1 MKLWY
6 QSMSRQAEWGGY
18 PRTLR
23 DILDKVRD
31 PDTEIH
37 VAGITE
43 IGGTGDQF
51 RYLEYLETGEV
62 LKNVHRAVRE
72 GFDAFLIGNIADPG
86 LQEAREIADIPVLGL
101 CELALHVACMMGASF
116 SLVTIN
122 EKFTPRIVENV
133 RRYGLHDRLAAVN
146 RMQVERLTDLGVAF
160 DDADARERI
169 VAQFNRAARANA
181 EAGAEVVIAAGGV
194 VMALLAHADIHEAAG
209 MPILNGITN
218 LVKLGEM
225 AVKMNRLMGGRF
237 TSKRCTYAPPPADQ
251 IGEFRKHYGADIYP
265 TVKEVSMPCHRGD
278 GNLTSGGDAVLAPR
292 MTWAPMTAQL
302 LLRTAL
308 GKSPLVRALKE
319 GTVASDRVGFDFVEV
334 DPVTRAFRR
343 MTRAMEFD
351 LCEIALTTH
360 AQARALRQADHR
372 AAGRA
377 VARPASWRADL
388 PARLRRCAAPP
399 IWWASASACAPGRRP
414 PASGYAASCGTSTA
428 SHRTR

>member
-6 QSMSRQAEWGGY
+6 QSMSRQTEWGGY
-18 PRTLR
+18 PRVLR
-23 DILDKVRD
+23 GILDKVRD

-101 CELALHVACMMGASF
+101 CESALHVACMMGASF

-122 EKFTPRIVENV
+122 AKFTPRIVENV
-133 RRYGLHDRLAAVN
+133 RRYGLGDRLAAVN

-160 DDADARERI
+160 DDAFARERI
-169 VAQFNRAARANA
+169 VAQFDRAARANA

-194 VMALLAHADIHEAAG
+194 VMALLAHADIHETAG

-225 AVKMNRLMGGRF
+225 AVKLNRLMGGRF
-237 TSKRCTYAPPPADQ
+237 TSKRCTYAPPPPEQ
-251 IGEFRKHYGADIYP
+251 IAEFRKHYGAEIYP
-265 TVKEVSMPCHRGD
+265 TVK
-278 GNLTSGGDAVLAPR
+278 AP
-292 MTWAPMTAQL
+292 
-302 LLRTAL
+302 
-308 GKSPLVRALKE
+308 
-319 GTVASDRVGFDFVEV
+319 
-334 DPVTRAFRR
+334 
-343 MTRAMEFD
+343 
-351 LCEIALTTH
+351 
-360 AQARALRQADHR
+360 
-372 AAGRA
+372 
-377 VARPASWRADL
+377 
-388 PARLRRCAAPP
+388 
-399 IWWASASACAPGRRP
+399 
-414 PASGYAASCGTSTA
+414 
-428 SHRTR
+428 